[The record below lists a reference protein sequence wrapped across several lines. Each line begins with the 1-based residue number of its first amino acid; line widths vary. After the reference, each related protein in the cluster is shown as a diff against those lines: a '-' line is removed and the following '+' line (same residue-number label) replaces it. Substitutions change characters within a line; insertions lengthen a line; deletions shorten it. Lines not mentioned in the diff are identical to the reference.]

1 MGLAS
6 AHLKALREARL
17 VAVRRSGKQMIYR
30 LSGDDVAGPRVKM
43 GEVAEEHLIELRV
56 ALERISADPQ
66 QLAQLGRA
74 ELIEQ
79 ARRGEIVVIDVRPED
94 E

>member
-1 MGLAS
+1 
-6 AHLKALREARL
+6 
-17 VAVRRSGKQMIYR
+17 
-30 LSGDDVAGPRVKM
+30 M

-74 ELIEQ
+74 ELIGQ